1 MTEHADLPFEKVTNR
16 AYLKGLEDFK
26 QQKTPVSTSRSR
38 TWLDE
43 VPTNGAGKIQS
54 ECLYGRV
61 ALDIDDPDVGREFY
75 VGVRYLNSSYFSHAV
90 VSWAATVAKV
100 FFEPDSSDH
109 ELLEHVRVRRTLT
122 SHGKEIIGV
131 EDDWEVVPA
140 DEGSPFLARR
150 LEVQQPPTASGAAT
164 QRRARAKVR
173 PPRSAESGT
182 ATPPRRPVADT
193 STPTTTPP
201 GQAITTPSGRPA
213 ADTKAKGSLVRG
225 MRAVSSVEQALTAP
239 RGKELSSVLATLQPD
254 QYRLVAR
261 PGDRPLVVQ
270 GHPGTGKTIIA
281 VHRAAYLV
289 SSERQAA
296 GDTPVSR
303 LLFLGPSN
311 TWGIHVAKAVRSIAE
326 RDVHIVAVPQFLT
339 DAIDLPT
346 TLQGGLDYSVNEV
359 DAQLF
364 ELARAVKRVLGTTDG
379 WAQGKDGRRTNIATV
394 YSAIRYGSTASKV
407 QISIPRDLKE
417 FTRSLPSF
425 GTAIGQRTLQPLL
438 AAIAVTL
445 YGPPQKYDH
454 IIVDEAQD
462 VSPLTWEVI
471 KAHSAGG
478 ITIVGDMHQ
487 RRNDVGHSSWEGVI
501 DQLDLT
507 EDDHPVQPE
516 VITRGYRSTQAILDF
531 AKALL
536 PASQR
541 DVQSLQAA
549 GERPVVRRAGSMK
562 NRDSLVVEE
571 AVRLCRSHP
580 RGQVAVIILLDQL
593 EAFETHLL
601 KQGWRKAKHHVWSK
615 GDDRMKVVT
624 PTTARGVE
632 FDGVVVVEPGDFPR
646 NLGRVGQLYTSL
658 TRANRELAVVHHKAL
673 PDELRRHERRK

>member
-1 MTEHADLPFEKVTNR
+1 MTEHADLPFERVTNR

-26 QQKTPVSTSRSR
+26 NNRTPASTSRSSL
-38 TWLDE
+38 WLDE
-43 VPTNGAGKIQS
+43 LPTNGAGKIQS

-61 ALDIDDPDVGREFY
+61 ALDVDDPDLGREFY
-75 VGVRYLNSSYFSHAV
+75 VGIRYLNNSYFSHAV
-90 VSWAATVAKV
+90 VGWAAPVAKV
-100 FFEPDSSDH
+100 FFEPDSVDH

-122 SHGKEIIGV
+122 SREKDIIRV
-131 EDDWEVVPA
+131 EDDWIVAPT

-150 LEVQQPPTASGAAT
+150 LEVQQPPTPSGAAT
-164 QRRARAKVR
+164 QRRARARVR

-182 ATPPRRPVADT
+182 AAPPRRPVADT
-193 STPTTTPP
+193 PPPTTTPA
-201 GQAITTPSGRPA
+201 GQAVTTPSGRPA
-213 ADTKAKGSLVRG
+213 PDTKAKGSLVRG

-261 PGDRPLVVQ
+261 PGHRPLVVQ

-296 GDTPVSR
+296 GETPVSR

-326 RDVHIVAVPQFLT
+326 QDIQITAVPQFLT
-339 DAIDLPT
+339 DSIGLPT
-346 TLQGGLDYSVNEV
+346 TLHGRLDYAVDEV
-359 DAQLF
+359 DVHLF
-364 ELARAVKRVLGTTDG
+364 ELARAVKRIVSTTEG
-379 WAQGKDGRRTNIATV
+379 WAQGKDSRQTNIASV

-407 QISIPRDLKE
+407 QISIPPELRD
-417 FTRSLPSF
+417 FTRALPSF
-425 GTAIGQRTLQPLL
+425 GTAIGQRTLQPLM

-445 YGPPQKYDH
+445 YGTPRTYDH

-462 VSPLTWEVI
+462 ISPLTWEVI
-471 KAHSAGG
+471 KAHSTGG

-501 DQLDLT
+501 EQLGLNDG
-507 EDDHPVQPE
+507 EQPVEPE

-549 GERPVVRRAGSMK
+549 GERPVVRRARSMK

-673 PDELRRHERRK
+673 PDELRRHERGR